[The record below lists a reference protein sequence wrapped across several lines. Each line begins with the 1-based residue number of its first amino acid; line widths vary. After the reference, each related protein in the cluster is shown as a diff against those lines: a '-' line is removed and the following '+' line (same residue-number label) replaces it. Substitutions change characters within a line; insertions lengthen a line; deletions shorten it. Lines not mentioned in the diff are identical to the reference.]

1 MAYNKD
7 IDYYD
12 LIQQAAAKGDYQ
24 GAAQYEQL
32 RNAKIAGEG
41 MNYSQTN
48 NYAKY
53 LNSGNTTGT
62 NGNTNPSNVGYD
74 KNANYTDLIAGAISR
89 GDYGAA
95 AQYELS
101 RNAKIKGESMTGVSP
116 TYNYNQIPDYQST
129 YKPKISE
136 LVSNIENY
144 DYNKFLGTDEYGA
157 LRGQYE
163 RQGQRAMQDTMGDAA
178 ARTGGLASSY
188 AVSAGQQAY
197 GNQMSA
203 LEAAALQMY
212 QNKKSDLRSDLSMY
226 ENLDNTDYSRY
237 VDQLAQNNTNRQFNY
252 TQSQGAQSLAESKA
266 SAGESVGDYSGYVSA
281 GLMTQAQADLQQKAW
296 ALKNP
301 AIAAQLYPGKYAYLA
316 TLSTAASSG
325 SSKGG
330 GKGGSKGGG
339 GDAPKNELA
348 KDQNANKSTVTA
360 PDDAGQMR
368 TLSAQL
374 SKIEDSGVGVRTKAA
389 QLIRN
394 YFKQRLITR
403 SHGIS
408 LLANYGI
415 KGEAAA
421 RTLDA

>member
-1 MAYNKD
+1 MATYSKD
-7 IDYYD
+7 IDYSD
-12 LIQQAAAKGDYQ
+12 LIRQAAAKGDYQ

-32 RNAKIAGEG
+32 RNQKIAGEG
-41 MNYSQTN
+41 MNYAQTN
-48 NYAKY
+48 SYAQY
-53 LNSGNTTGT
+53 LGGKTSNDAYDQNTD
-62 NGNTNPSNVGYD
+62 YQ
-74 KNANYTDLIAGAISR
+74 ALINQAAAK
-89 GDYGAA
+89 GDYNAA
-95 AQYELS
+95 GLYERQ
-101 RNAKIKGESMTGVSP
+101 RNAKIAGMNMTGVSK

-136 LVSNIENY
+136 LVDNIQNY

-163 RQGQRAMQDTMGDAA
+163 RQGQRAMQDTMGEAA

-203 LEAAALQMY
+203 LEAAALEMY
-212 QNKKSDLRSDLSMY
+212 QNKKNDMRTDLSMY
-226 ENLDNTDYSRY
+226 QGLDNTDYSRY
-237 VDQLAQNNTNRQFNY
+237 ADQLAQNNTNRQFNY
-252 TQSQGAQSLAESKA
+252 TQLTNTANTAAEKAQYDQSQAEKRA
-266 SAGESVGDYSGYVSA
+266 ATGENVGNFQGYVDS

-301 AIAAQLYPGKYAYLA
+301 VLAAQLYPKYAYLA
-316 TLSTAASSG
+316 TLSAAAGG

-415 KGEAAA
+415 KGETAA
-421 RTLDA
+421 RALDA